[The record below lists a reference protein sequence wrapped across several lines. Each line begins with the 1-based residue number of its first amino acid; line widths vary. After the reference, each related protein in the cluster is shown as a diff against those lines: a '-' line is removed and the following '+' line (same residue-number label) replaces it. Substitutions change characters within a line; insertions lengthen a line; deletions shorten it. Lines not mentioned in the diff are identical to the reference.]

1 MIDCFHDKMLFQGA
15 VNNVPQP
22 KNPGLGIL
30 LGALQGAVGQLPSVY
45 ANVKAQGKG
54 KGETSE
60 SEMPGQI
67 RAQPPAV
74 NNPRGQNRGLPP
86 AVNNPRGQNRGLHA
100 SVNNLGG
107 QSRGLLGPVNNLKS
121 QNRGLP
127 TSVNNLGGQNRGL
140 PASVNNLGGQNRG
153 LHASVNNPRVQNRGR
168 PPPIWSGGLNRRV
181 GRIYSRCFVFARAGH
196 WGRAANQGVFQ

>member
-1 MIDCFHDKMLFQGA
+1 MMDCFHDKMLFQGA

-86 AVNNPRGQNRGLHA
+86 AVNNLRGQNRGLPA
-100 SVNNLGG
+100 
-107 QSRGLLGPVNNLKS
+107 
-121 QNRGLP
+121 
-127 TSVNNLGGQNRGL
+127 SVNNLGGQNRGL
-140 PASVNNLGGQNRG
+140 PVSVNNLGGQNRG

-196 WGRAANQGVFQ
+196 WGRAANQGVSQ

>member
-60 SEMPGQI
+60 SEMPGQM

-86 AVNNPRGQNRGLHA
+86 AVNNPR
-100 SVNNLGG
+100 
-107 QSRGLLGPVNNLKS
+107 
-121 QNRGLP
+121 
-127 TSVNNLGGQNRGL
+127 
-140 PASVNNLGGQNRG
+140 GQNRG

-196 WGRAANQGVFQ
+196 WGRAANQGVSQ

>member
-22 KNPGLGIL
+22 QNPGLGIL

-74 NNPRGQNRGLPP
+74 NNPRGQNRGLPTS
-86 AVNNPRGQNRGLHA
+86 VNNLRGQNRGLPA
-100 SVNNLGG
+100 
-107 QSRGLLGPVNNLKS
+107 PVNNLRG

-127 TSVNNLGGQNRGL
+127 ASVNNLGGQNRGL

-196 WGRAANQGVFQ
+196 WGRAANQGVSQ

>member
-22 KNPGLGIL
+22 QNPGLGIL

-100 SVNNLGG
+100 SVNN
-107 QSRGLLGPVNNLKS
+107 
-121 QNRGLP
+121 
-127 TSVNNLGGQNRGL
+127 
-140 PASVNNLGGQNRG
+140 
-153 LHASVNNPRVQNRGR
+153 PRVQNRGR
-168 PPPIWSGGLNRRV
+168 PPPIWSGGLNRQV

-196 WGRAANQGVFQ
+196 WGRAANQGVSQ

>member
-74 NNPRGQNRGLPP
+74 NNPRGQNRGL
-86 AVNNPRGQNRGLHA
+86 Q
-100 SVNNLGG
+100 
-107 QSRGLLGPVNNLKS
+107 
-121 QNRGLP
+121 
-127 TSVNNLGGQNRGL
+127 
-140 PASVNNLGGQNRG
+140 
-153 LHASVNNPRVQNRGR
+153 ASVNNPRVQNRGR

-196 WGRAANQGVFQ
+196 WGRAANQGVSQ

>member
-1 MIDCFHDKMLFQGA
+1 MIDCFYDKMLFQGA

-22 KNPGLGIL
+22 QNPGLGIL

-74 NNPRGQNRGLPP
+74 NNPRGQNRGIPP

-100 SVNNLGG
+100 SV
-107 QSRGLLGPVNNLKS
+107 S
-121 QNRGLP
+121 
-127 TSVNNLGGQNRGL
+127 
-140 PASVNNLGGQNRG
+140 
-153 LHASVNNPRVQNRGR
+153 NPRVQNRGR

-181 GRIYSRCFVFARAGH
+181 GRYSRYYVFARAGL
-196 WGRAANQGVFQ
+196 WSRAANQGVSQ

>member
-1 MIDCFHDKMLFQGA
+1 MIKGFFRAQLITCLSLKTQ
-15 VNNVPQP
+15 
-22 KNPGLGIL
+22 
-30 LGALQGAVGQLPSVY
+30 ALQGAVGQLPSVY

-74 NNPRGQNRGLPP
+74 NNPRG
-86 AVNNPRGQNRGLHA
+86 
-100 SVNNLGG
+100 
-107 QSRGLLGPVNNLKS
+107 

-196 WGRAANQGVFQ
+196 WGRAANQGVSQ

>member
-74 NNPRGQNRGLPP
+74 NNPRGQNRGLLP
-86 AVNNPRGQNRGLHA
+86 AVNNPRGQNRGL
-100 SVNNLGG
+100 
-107 QSRGLLGPVNNLKS
+107 
-121 QNRGLP
+121 P
-127 TSVNNLGGQNRGL
+127 TSVNNLRGQNRGL

-153 LHASVNNPRVQNRGR
+153 R
-168 PPPIWSGGLNRRV
+168 PTPIWSGGLNRWV
-181 GRIYSRCFVFARAGH
+181 GRILYILYIYIIYSRYFVFARAGH
-196 WGRAANQGVFQ
+196 WGRAANQGVSQ